1 MKRSKQS
8 AGHPATRI
16 RARINRRCDLEERSA
31 RDPVSGRVVMTL
43 EQIKDG
49 IRNLRPS
56 ERIELY
62 RWFDYV
68 VVADCGVA
76 TNLCSR
82 IGMDRSFEIR
92 EAMEQTMKSILTKG
106 CLHRE
111 RQLKVN
117 QSN

>member
-1 MKRSKQS
+1 
-8 AGHPATRI
+8 
-16 RARINRRCDLEERSA
+16 
-31 RDPVSGRVVMTL
+31 MTL

-68 VVADCGVA
+68 VVTDYPVA
-76 TNLCSR
+76 TDFCSR
-82 IGMDRSFEIR
+82 IGMDRSLKIHD
-92 EAMEQTMKSILTKG
+92 AMEQSIKSILTKG

-111 RQLKVN
+111 SELKLKP
-117 QSN
+117 SN

>member
-1 MKRSKQS
+1 
-8 AGHPATRI
+8 
-16 RARINRRCDLEERSA
+16 
-31 RDPVSGRVVMTL
+31 MTL

-76 TNLCSR
+76 TNFCSR

>member
-1 MKRSKQS
+1 
-8 AGHPATRI
+8 
-16 RARINRRCDLEERSA
+16 
-31 RDPVSGRVVMTL
+31 MTL

-92 EAMEQTMKSILTKG
+92 EAMEQTIKSILTKG